1 MSAVGASL
9 AMEELNGGI
18 LVDKI
23 VMYGLIGRVNNSR
36 QIRLDMD
43 FVVGKSRFMKCR
55 KEFNFDL
62 LINIILD
69 SL

>member
-1 MSAVGASL
+1 MVAEMKMDNKSNQPVWECFRNMSAVGASL

-23 VMYGLIGRVNNSR
+23 VMYGLIGQVNNSR

-43 FVVGKSRFMKCR
+43 FVVG
-55 KEFNFDL
+55 
-62 LINIILD
+62 
-69 SL
+69 